1 MTNYW
6 IIFIY
11 LLYLGIICLAMR
23 IFWIVKLYSPKTM
36 ELNLRIDFLGLGA
49 KYAKDSAFFNV
60 DYVFAFDICQ
70 NQFQTLIQW
79 NIAVI
84 NFDLCDIFKPL

>member
-1 MTNYW
+1 M
-6 IIFIY
+6 
-11 LLYLGIICLAMR
+11 
-23 IFWIVKLYSPKTM
+23 
-36 ELNLRIDFLGLGA
+36 RIDFLGLGA

>member
-1 MTNYW
+1 M
-6 IIFIY
+6 
-11 LLYLGIICLAMR
+11 
-23 IFWIVKLYSPKTM
+23 
-36 ELNLRIDFLGLGA
+36 RIDFLGLGA

-60 DYVFAFDICQ
+60 DYVFVFDICQ

-84 NFDLCDIFKPL
+84 NFDLCDIFKLLLNSENKLQGVMAMDLIYKS